1 MIDLCNHELKL
12 FFNIREGLMIIEI
25 VPQMIE
31 GITKIKR
38 GKSLK
43 IAGKTR
49 ELLVEKVFYFMI
61 IFDQNHNLV
70 SKY

>member
-1 MIDLCNHELKL
+1 
-12 FFNIREGLMIIEI
+12 MIIEI
-25 VPQMIE
+25 IPKMIE
-31 GITKIKR
+31 GTTKIKR